1 MRSFFLCLGTVF
13 LFSACQQTPKQSPTE
28 EEKLF
33 TAYLDTT
40 VKVYDSLAVIKLP
53 IDKGVKI
60 WNPGV
65 LKSGPE
71 GRIFG
76 ANLTGEIYSL
86 EDTNGDGLEDR
97 AKLFCNV
104 SEDGFRTPAGMVFKG
119 WDLYV
124 GLPQQIRVYRDT
136 DHDFVADTSFVFF
149 DKIPY
154 SDHPYEWTSGLHFD
168 NEGWLYCI
176 LTTDSWNP
184 GASPDPEKLRGS
196 LLRISPDG
204 SAYERMATGL
214 RSVHGMDFNQ
224 AGDLFMVDNQG
235 GQNSGEEF
243 LQYVRNGFY
252 GHNTAKYGE
261 QEEVPTMAYLETE
274 VAPSDLLFHSEH
286 GKEVL
291 YVSFYGPGEY
301 WERGA
306 IARLHFEEGENGK
319 PGIREEIITNLPK
332 VSNITFSE
340 SGDLYASRVGVT
352 DYWYQK
358 TDSLD
363 GAIYKLSRAKW
374 VTPDHKED
382 LVMGGG
388 DLDAD
393 RIEQGRMLFNTRACS
408 ACHSLDGTTEMLGP
422 DLKNIGLFYNRKELE
437 EEIREPSRRIKPG
450 SFASKITMNN
460 GEVQLGRVITQNEE
474 ELQLM
479 LVGNQIKKI
488 PVKEIAN
495 TELYTESM
503 MYPGL
508 LEDLSRQEIDALLD
522 FLISNAK

>member
-1 MRSFFLCLGTVF
+1 MKSFLLCLTMVV
-13 LFSACQQTPKQSPTE
+13 LLSACRQSVKNAPTD
-28 EEKLF
+28 EEKLL
-33 TAYLDTT
+33 TAYIDSTIR
-40 VKVYDSLAVIKLP
+40 VYDSLAVIKLP
-53 IDKGVKI
+53 INNGVKI

-65 LKSGPE
+65 LKTGPE

-86 EDTNGDGLEDR
+86 EDTDGDGLEDT

-104 SEDGFRTPAGMVFKG
+104 SEDGFRTPAGMVFKD

-154 SDHPYEWTSGLHFD
+154 SDHPYEWTSGLNFD
-168 NEGWLYCI
+168 EDGWLYCI

-196 LLRISPDG
+196 LLKISPDG
-204 SAYERMATGL
+204 KEYEQLATGL
-214 RSVHGMDFNQ
+214 RSVHGMDFN
-224 AGDLFMVDNQG
+224 AEGELYMVDNQG

-243 LQYVRNGFY
+243 LKYVKGGFY
-252 GHNTAKYGE
+252 GHNTTKYGE

-274 VAPSDLLFHSEH
+274 VAPSDLLFHEEN
-286 GKEVL
+286 GKEEL
-291 YVSFYGPGEY
+291 YVSYYGPGEY

-306 IARLHFEEGENGK
+306 IARIHFVEDENGNPTVK
-319 PGIREEIITNLPK
+319 EEIITNLPK

-340 SGDLYASRVGVT
+340 SGELYASRVGVT

-363 GAIYKLSRAKW
+363 GAIYKIKKASWVIPDSREGLSMAS
-374 VTPDHKED
+374 T
-382 LVMGGG
+382 
-388 DLDAD
+388 DLDANSIEEG
-393 RIEQGRMLFNTRACS
+393 RILFNTRACA

-450 SFASKITMNN
+450 SFASKITMKN

-488 PVKEIAN
+488 PTTEIAD
-495 TELYTESM
+495 TELYPESM

-508 LEDLSRQEIDALLD
+508 LDGLTRKEIDALLD